1 VLTMGL
7 DIGSRSAQCVIL
19 EDGRLLTYGNVE
31 TGPQSARTAY
41 VAVDA
46 AVHRSCELWGENRMQ
61 MPDVKTDHLR
71 IEDMDYIV
79 STGYG
84 RAVVPFAHGT
94 VTEISCHG
102 RGAHWLVPGVSTIL
116 DMGGQDCKAI
126 RVNERGQVTR
136 FIINDKCAAGTGR
149 FVEIIAEA
157 MKVPLFEVGELS
169 LKSTKDI
176 TLSAVCTVFIKSEAI
191 ALLKKG
197 VSKADILAG
206 LHEAISKRVLALLK
220 GVGIA
225 DKFVITGGIGK
236 NVGVVTKLGEQLD
249 GIEITVPEEPQIAGA
264 LGAALFAFD
273 RAKKKSPQSSH
284 VREGDKEL
292 VHPEAP
298 R

>member
-1 VLTMGL
+1 MGL

-19 EDGRLLTYGNVE
+19 EDGQLLTYGNVE

-46 AVHRSCELWGENRMQ
+46 AVHRRCELWGENRMQ

-84 RAVVPFAHGT
+84 RGVVPFAHAS
-94 VTEISCHG
+94 VTEISCHS
-102 RGAHWLVPGVSTIL
+102 RGAHWLVPGVSTVL

-126 RVNERGQVTR
+126 RVNERGQVTQ

-149 FVEIIAEA
+149 FVEIIADA

-169 LKSTKDI
+169 LKSTQDI
-176 TLSAVCTVFIKSEAI
+176 TFSAVCTVFVKSEAV
-191 ALLKKG
+191 ALMKQG

-206 LHEAISKRVLALLK
+206 LHEVISRRVVTLLKRV
-220 GVGIA
+220 GIE
-225 DKFVITGGIGK
+225 DKFVITGGIAR
-236 NVGVVTKLGEQLD
+236 NVGVVARIGEQLG
-249 GIEITVPEEPQIAGA
+249 GIKINIPAEPQIAGA
-264 LGAALFAFD
+264 VGAALFAFD
-273 RAKKKSPQSSH
+273 RAGKKA
-284 VREGDKEL
+284 R
-292 VHPEAP
+292 HPDT
-298 R
+298 

>member
-1 VLTMGL
+1 MGI

-19 EDGRLLTYGNVE
+19 EDGELLTYGNVE
-31 TGPQSARTAY
+31 TGPQSAGTAY

-46 AVHRSCELWGENRMQ
+46 AVHRRCEMWGENRMQ

-84 RAVVPFAHGT
+84 RAVVPFAHAS

-102 RGAHWLVPGVSTIL
+102 RGAHRLIPGVSTVL
-116 DMGGQDCKAI
+116 DMGGQDCKAM
-126 RVNERGQVTR
+126 RVNERGQVTQ

-169 LKSTKDI
+169 LRSTKEI
-176 TLSAVCTVFIKSEAI
+176 TFSAVCTIFVKSEAV
-191 ALLKKG
+191 ALLKQG

-206 LHEAISKRVLALLK
+206 LHEAISRRVVTLLK
-220 GVGIA
+220 QVGVE
-225 DKFVITGGIGK
+225 DKFVITGGIAR
-236 NVGVVTKLGEQLD
+236 NVGVVTRIGELLG
-249 GIEITVPEEPQIAGA
+249 GIEINIPAEPQIAGA

-273 RAKKKSPQSSH
+273 RAGKKARQP
-284 VREGDKEL
+284 D
-292 VHPEAP
+292 A
-298 R
+298 

>member
-19 EDGRLLTYGNVE
+19 EDGQLLTYGNIE
-31 TGPQSARTAY
+31 TGPESAKTAY
-41 VAVDA
+41 AAVDA
-46 AVHRSCELWGENRMQ
+46 AVHRRFELWGENRMQ
-61 MPDVKTDHLR
+61 TPDVKTDHLK
-71 IEDMDYIV
+71 IEDMASIV

-126 RVNERGQVTR
+126 RVNDRGEVTG

-149 FVEIIAEA
+149 FLEIIADA
-157 MKVPLFEVGELS
+157 LNVPLSEIGGLS
-169 LKSTKDI
+169 LASTKDI
-176 TLSAVCTVFIKSEAI
+176 SFSAVCTVFVKSEAV
-191 ALLKKG
+191 ALMKQG

-206 LHEAISKRVLALLK
+206 LHKAISQRVVTLLRR
-220 GVGIA
+220 VGIE

-236 NVGVVTKLGEQLD
+236 NVGVVTKLAEQLG
-249 GIEITVPEEPQIAGA
+249 GIEITIPTEPQIAGA
-264 LGAALFAFD
+264 VGAALFAFD
-273 RAKKKSPQSSH
+273 RAKKKGAE
-284 VREGDKEL
+284 RRD
-292 VHPEAP
+292 A
-298 R
+298 